1 MLALAV
7 SWSVAAAVGLA
18 LVRPWILAAPSVGA
32 AREILALAVPLAPA
46 IVATWGADFFHRAY
60 LIGVAGA
67 TEAGYLSMATRL
79 GSIAMLVVAAAQL
92 AWQPHAFRLG
102 TSDEAARQLA
112 TEGRQIV
119 VALVACVGLLGLLT
133 PEALTLIGGSAYV
146 AAGPAVGAFLVSV
159 LAVGL
164 FSLAS
169 LASVIQ
175 RRTADLGWAVVVGVG
190 SAVIANLVLAPR
202 VGAVGTGVAIAIGQS
217 ISALIAM
224 LLGRR
229 RMPIPFA
236 WYRILALV
244 GLTGGLIVAATV
256 MFTLPMVL
264 RLALIAGLGVALM
277 AEGTLLTWLGSIG
290 RGGRRPAGT

>member
-1 MLALAV
+1 
-7 SWSVAAAVGLA
+7 
-18 LVRPWILAAPSVGA
+18 
-32 AREILALAVPLAPA
+32 
-46 IVATWGADFFHRAY
+46 
-60 LIGVAGA
+60 
-67 TEAGYLSMATRL
+67 
-79 GSIAMLVVAAAQL
+79 
-92 AWQPHAFRLG
+92 
-102 TSDEAARQLA
+102 
-112 TEGRQIV
+112 
-119 VALVACVGLLGLLT
+119 
-133 PEALTLIGGSAYV
+133 
-146 AAGPAVGAFLVSV
+146 
-159 LAVGL
+159 
-164 FSLAS
+164 
-169 LASVIQ
+169 
-175 RRTADLGWAVVVGVG
+175 VVGVG